1 MITELVNTLR
11 SDSALASLLADA
23 PWGGPAVYL
32 EWAPDKPRPYVT
44 VGLNE
49 TRDGAHM
56 GEGDVLLDVWGD
68 GASYVDIEP
77 IRDRLTA
84 LLDHAIIDTPRGPIR
99 FFWRGDAPE
108 QEDDPSIV
116 RWSLT
121 IEFRRSRTDFV
132 S

>member
-1 MITELVNTLR
+1 MITELVNKLRGDTTL
-11 SDSALASLLADA
+11 AGLLAA
-23 PWGGPAVYL
+23 SPWGGAAVYL
-32 EWAPDKPRPYVT
+32 EWAPGQPRPYVT
-44 VGLNE
+44 ISYDE
-49 TRDGAHM
+49 TSDGAHI
-56 GEGDVLLDVWGD
+56 GNGDVLIDVWGD

-84 LLDHAIIDTPRGPIR
+84 LLDHAIIDTQRGPIR

-116 RWSLT
+116 RWNLI

-132 S
+132 